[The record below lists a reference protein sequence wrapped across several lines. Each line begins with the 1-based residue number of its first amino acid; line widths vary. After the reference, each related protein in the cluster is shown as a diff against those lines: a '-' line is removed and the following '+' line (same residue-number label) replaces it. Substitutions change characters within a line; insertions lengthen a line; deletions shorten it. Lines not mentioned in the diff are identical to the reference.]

1 MPESTLSP
9 ALAYT
14 YCDQRCERC
23 PLQSECEVAAA
34 SGGDQ
39 PLPAPDGCHC
49 TACRKHSG
57 HYFVSTDVPRS
68 ALVVHG
74 EDRVV

>member
-39 PLPAPDGCHC
+39 PLPASPQAYAEQRERRAELVHE
-49 TACRKHSG
+49 
-57 HYFVSTDVPRS
+57 
-68 ALVVHG
+68 ALD
-74 EDRVV
+74 ER